1 MRKTR
6 GGEVKDQEGKRLIK
20 FNERQLRYIVTVR
33 NFVSNRSRLD
43 VKIRLI
49 LRVIVR
55 VIKHCIQEKQCWSLH
70 E

>member
-33 NFVSNRSRLD
+33 NFVSNRTAQDSTS
-43 VKIRLI
+43 K
-49 LRVIVR
+49 
-55 VIKHCIQEKQCWSLH
+55 
-70 E
+70 